1 MLDVVGITV
10 LGLGDILGLSVLSV
24 VCALVALIVALV
36 LSVEKSSFN
45 FNLSALFLVSVDGVF
60 LVLQDFNT
68 SAYAKIGFFG
78 SDFFSQCR
86 FKLFSLISVSVRVL
100 ENDFFSQFS
109 GE

>member
-68 SAYAKIGFFG
+68 SAYAKIGFLEVTF
-78 SDFFSQCR
+78 
-86 FKLFSLISVSVRVL
+86 SVSVGL
-100 ENDFFSQFS
+100 SFSA
-109 GE
+109 